1 MGWSMI
7 AGQLLSACIN
17 GVTDGATLFLV
28 AVGLSLIFGV
38 LRVLN
43 VAHGSFYAFG
53 AFTAASAWL
62 LIAALHLA
70 PVFIYPAL
78 LLSALVVGVGLGPAL
93 ERLLLRWTFRIEP
106 VAQRENIQLLATYAI
121 FLILDDVQTLIWGGQ
136 PYYSGGALR
145 LLGIT
150 RIQGIGYTNYQ
161 LLLVPVAIVVLVG
174 LRAMLRRTVIGKFVL
189 AVAEDP
195 EMASSMGIPVGRIY
209 TFAFTL
215 GAVLAALGGAL
226 ASPTIGVTS
235 GIGAQMIVLSFA
247 VVAIAGL
254 GQIAGAAAAALFIGV
269 AHSIAVFF
277 LPDLSAVIPYL
288 IMLLVLM
295 FRPYG
300 LFTTAP
306 VRRI

>member
-1 MGWSMI
+1 MGWGGV
-7 AGQLLSACIN
+7 AEQLLSACIN

-62 LIAALHLA
+62 LISALHLST
-70 PVFIYPAL
+70 PLIYPAL
-78 LLSALVVGVGLGPAL
+78 VLSALLVGVGLGPAV
-93 ERLLLRWTFRIEP
+93 ERLLLRWTFNIET
-106 VAQRENIQLLATYAI
+106 ASQRENIQLLATYAI

-136 PYYSGGALR
+136 PYYSGSALSM
-145 LLGIT
+145 LGIT
-150 RIQGIGYTNYQ
+150 RIQGIAYTNYQ
-161 LLLVPVAIVVLVG
+161 LLLIPVAILVLIG
-174 LRAMLRRTVIGKFVL
+174 LQAMLRGTVIGKFVL

-195 EMASSMGIPVGRIY
+195 EMASGLGIPVGRIY

-226 ASPTIGVTS
+226 ASPTIGVSS

-254 GQIAGAAAAALFIGV
+254 GQIAGAGAAALFIGMS
-269 AHSIAVFF
+269 HSIAVFF
-277 LPDLSAVIPYL
+277 LPDLSSVIPYL

-295 FRPYG
+295 FKPYG